1 MKTIQFP
8 IDFTVSTNPFLEN
21 AINYIHQRKDGSI
34 ISIIENPDS
43 ELYEIWDER
52 FMEFPEPMDYYEL
65 ITYLS
70 STVSQL
76 LTYQFLLNED
86 LILN

>member
-1 MKTIQFP
+1 MKTINFP
-8 IDFTVSTNPFLEN
+8 LDFTVSENPYLGCTNYF
-21 AINYIHQRKDGSI
+21 YQRPDGSM
-34 ISIIENPDS
+34 ISIIDNKDED
-43 ELYEIWDER
+43 LYEIWDER
-52 FMEFPEPMDYYEL
+52 FMEFPEVMDFYEL
-65 ITYLS
+65 TCYLS